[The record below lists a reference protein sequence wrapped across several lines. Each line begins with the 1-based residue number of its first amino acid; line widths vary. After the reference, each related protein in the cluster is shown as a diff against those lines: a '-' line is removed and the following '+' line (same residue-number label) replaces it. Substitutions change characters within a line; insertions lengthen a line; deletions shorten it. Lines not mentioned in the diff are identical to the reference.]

1 MSGPTRARSCP
12 IAARSAGRAL
22 SGRTTCASTD
32 VVNACG
38 GEGDGVSTI
47 LPQRSLLH
55 NRRNSLQSFEGDH
68 VFKMVTASPNV
79 TSPQITFGTSPL
91 LRNSIRAS
99 SLTPPEWDIAMFG
112 LY

>member
-1 MSGPTRARSCP
+1 MSGPTKARSSP
-12 IAARSAGRAL
+12 SAARCVGRAL
-22 SGRTTCASTD
+22 RGRTTCASTD

-55 NRRNSLQSFEGDH
+55 DRRNTLQSFEGDH
-68 VFKMVTASPNV
+68 VFKMVIVSKAIV
-79 TSPQITFGTSPL
+79 TSPQITFGTSLL

-99 SLTPPEWDIAMFG
+99 SLTPPEWDNAMFG
-112 LY
+112 